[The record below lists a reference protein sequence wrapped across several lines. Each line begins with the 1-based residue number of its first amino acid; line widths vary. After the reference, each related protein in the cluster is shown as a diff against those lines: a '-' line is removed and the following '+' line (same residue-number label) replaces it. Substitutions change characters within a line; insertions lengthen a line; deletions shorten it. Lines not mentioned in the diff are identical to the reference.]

1 VPVKKNNYEKSP
13 GVMGDV
19 MKLPVWLS
27 LLALCV
33 VSCSSNPVNASHT
46 PIPEQSPLAV
56 SSDQTAA
63 PESEATPQAPAGPDA
78 AEILMKAMSK
88 MGSVRTFHFAMDRKI
103 FSENG
108 ESGTDELVAHIPIT
122 GKYNDPDQLQG
133 TIILSANEKKAALDF
148 IIISDQLY
156 LREQSSDA
164 WQMLDWQSQAAQTVR
179 ENAYLPLEQF
189 SMDNLSEP
197 ELVGEMRLGGLS
209 VYHVRGEL
217 GKLAGGQTDANENR
231 VEFWIGK
238 DNYLIYRVISEMI
251 AGGSEEL
258 AVNSRS
264 LVQVDYARFG
274 EPVLIVAPRVDDSG
288 GFRPTDTYSKTEQ
301 LNETLGESIPAAPA
315 MQTSVLSLKLATL
328 LNTAAGAPIAENS
341 VN

>member
-1 VPVKKNNYEKSP
+1 
-13 GVMGDV
+13 
-19 MKLPVWLS
+19 
-27 LLALCV
+27 
-33 VSCSSNPVNASHT
+33 
-46 PIPEQSPLAV
+46 
-56 SSDQTAA
+56 
-63 PESEATPQAPAGPDA
+63 
-78 AEILMKAMSK
+78 
-88 MGSVRTFHFAMDRKI
+88 
-103 FSENG
+103 
-108 ESGTDELVAHIPIT
+108 
-122 GKYNDPDQLQG
+122 
-133 TIILSANEKKAALDF
+133 
-148 IIISDQLY
+148 
-156 LREQSSDA
+156 
-164 WQMLDWQSQAAQTVR
+164 MLDWQSQAAQTVR